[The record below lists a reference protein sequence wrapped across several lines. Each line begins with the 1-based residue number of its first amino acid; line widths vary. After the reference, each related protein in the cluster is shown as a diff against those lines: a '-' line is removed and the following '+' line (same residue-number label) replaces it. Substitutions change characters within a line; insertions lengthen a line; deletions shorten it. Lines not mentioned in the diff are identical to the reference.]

1 MKSKS
6 TWFAKKVINI
16 DKKLRYESTSRII
29 VEMTMSVTV
38 SILINLFYGKADD
51 PINAISYI
59 TAIALLIML
68 MLILAYTT
76 IFPMIYISKIKTHPD
91 YFERHA
97 FLFLDFRTSNV
108 R

>member
-6 TWFAKKVINI
+6 TWFAKKVVKI

-29 VEMTMSVTV
+29 VEMTMSVSV

-76 IFPMIYISKIKTHPD
+76 IFPMIYISKINTHPD

-108 R
+108 K